1 MLTLSLLVATFVVYI
16 LISFAN
22 SLDSDQ
28 DGQNFG
34 SDLDSNHLSL
44 KVFMKEFV
52 EKVFHEKSHGLQQ
65 KHEKLRTKLLAI
77 QRLDEAY
84 WSAGQR

>member
-1 MLTLSLLVATFVVYI
+1 MDPDQLHFRLTVKVVTLSLLVATFVVYI

-28 DGQNFG
+28 DGQNVG
-34 SDLDSNHLSL
+34 SDLDSNYLSL

-52 EKVFHEKSHGLQQ
+52 EKVIHEKSHRLQQ
-65 KHEKLRTKLLAI
+65 KHEKLRTK
-77 QRLDEAY
+77 
-84 WSAGQR
+84 